1 MNNVVGKKSM
11 AKWMALVLG
20 VTMALAAG
28 CGNNQGSSG
37 TGAAEATDATTTVD
51 QGAAA
56 SGSATASVVPELP
69 KEVKERGKLIVGVKV
84 DYPPLGYLDESGNN
98 TGYEPDVVRKMAEY
112 AFGDPDAVEFVPVN
126 ATNRIPYLESKK
138 IDFIAATLGVT
149 EERKKQ
155 LDFSTTF
162 FDGGAVTVVKKDSG
176 IKGIPDLAG
185 KKVIVIKGS
194 TGSTYLEEN
203 VPTAE
208 QIKIESN
215 ADAFRAFKDG
225 RADALFH
232 DAVLMTEFVKTNPE
246 YTIVGEQVAFAPM
259 ALGVRKNEP
268 EMLAFVNGAL
278 EQMRLEDY
286 FKTLIEKYLP
296 QAGDLDPM
304 EMIPRP

>member
-1 MNNVVGKKSM
+1 MKKNASKLTTGKWAIIILSLIM
-11 AKWMALVLG
+11 LV
-20 VTMALAAG
+20 AAG
-28 CGNNQGSSG
+28 CSNTDGGSP
-37 TGAAEATDATTTVD
+37 
-51 QGAAA
+51 A
-56 SGSATASVVPELP
+56 SGANQTGDTAAPSVNPDDIPHVPPLP
-69 KEVKERGKLIVGVKV
+69 AEVKNRGKLVVGVKV
-84 DYPPLGYLDESGNN
+84 DYPPLGYLDETGTNA
-98 TGYEPDVVRKMAEY
+98 GYEIDVVRKMAEY
-112 AFGDPDAVEFVPVN
+112 AFGDENAVDLVPVN
-126 ATNRIPYLESKK
+126 ATNRIPYLETRK

-149 EERKKQ
+149 EERKQQ

-162 FDGGAVTVVKKDSG
+162 FDGGVVTVVSKDSE
-176 IKGIPDLAG
+176 IKSIPDLAG
-185 KKVIVIKGS
+185 KKVITIKGS

-208 QIKIESN
+208 QVKIESN

-225 RADALFH
+225 RADAIFH
-232 DAVLMTEFVKTNPE
+232 DAVLMTDFVTTNPE

-268 EMLAFVNGAL
+268 EMLDFVNGAL
-278 EQMRLEDY
+278 EQMRVDDH

>member
-1 MNNVVGKKSM
+1 MKKGTGKFTMGRWVTILSL
-11 AKWMALVLG
+11 ALIVLI
-20 VTMALAAG
+20 AG
-28 CGNNQGSSG
+28 CGSNNNGNN
-37 TGAAEATDATTTVD
+37 A
-51 QGAAA
+51 QGASGSASSSPAA
-56 SGSATASVVPELP
+56 SGSASASPSDVPALP
-69 KEVKERGKLIVGVKV
+69 ADVKKRGKLVVGVKV
-84 DYPPLGYLDESGNN
+84 DYPPLGYLDEKGKNA
-98 TGYEPDVVRKMAEY
+98 GYEIGVVKKMAQY
-112 AFGDPDAVEFVPVN
+112 AFGDENAVEFVAVN

-155 LDFSTTF
+155 LDFSTNF
-162 FDGGAVTVVKKDSG
+162 FDGGAVTVVKKGSD
-176 IKGIPDLAG
+176 IKQIPDLAG

-215 ADAFRAFKDG
+215 ADALRALKDG
-225 RADALFH
+225 RADAMFH
-232 DAVLMTEFVKTNPE
+232 DAVLMSEFVKTSTD

-259 ALGVRKNEP
+259 AIGVRKNEP

-278 EQMRLEDY
+278 EQMRKEDY
-286 FKTLIEKYLP
+286 FKTLIEEYLP

-304 EMIPRP
+304 KMIPRP